1 MPSLSP
7 EQLAELRALLAT
19 LKETAEYRKFLNA
32 TAQEVKANADNTANA
47 TVTDEVTRRATVGNT
62 VARYTLNRTKGTQ
75 WRQSPNGKRKTC
87 STIG

>member
-32 TAQEVKANADNTANA
+32 TAQAVKANADNTANA
-47 TVTDEVTRRATVGNT
+47 TVTE
-62 VARYTLNRTKGTQ
+62 
-75 WRQSPNGKRKTC
+75 
-87 STIG
+87 